1 MLHLSA
7 DRQVNPNIV
16 QTYIPNQ
23 PVKKGDE
30 KGHFAFGGS
39 IVVLLFEKNKIK
51 FNQDLIE
58 NTAKGYETSIKMGE
72 QFAEAL

>member
-1 MLHLSA
+1 
-7 DRQVNPNIV
+7 
-16 QTYIPNQ
+16 
-23 PVKKGDE
+23 VKKGDE

-58 NTAKGYETSIKMGE
+58 HTAKGYETSIKMGE
-72 QFAEAL
+72 QIAEAL